1 MRRTSFFFISARC
14 SSRSEECR
22 EAYHTLKFI
31 MKTVVL
37 SLFALAFV
45 SFGYS
50 QDPDRRPL
58 RGQVLYRN
66 VPVPNENVINTTAEK
81 ATITN
86 DKGEFLIQVKLGD
99 ELVFTAIN
107 YQIEIVKVTAEIL
120 ERNRLVIEV
129 NEKVTELD
137 EVTVSPENQ
146 KKFLELQNEEFK
158 QFEYETDATGE
169 VQNIALDPTVRGMQ
183 DGLNFVNI
191 FKALF
196 LSKDKDTT
204 QDKEPL
210 KVSYVLRQV
219 YDDDFFV
226 QDLQLPQDKI
236 DAFLI
241 FCDDKLPAQS
251 LLRKDNEFQLIDF
264 LVTQSKEFR
273 KGLNVEE

>member
-1 MRRTSFFFISARC
+1 MRRTSFFFISGTR
-14 SSRSEECR
+14 SSYSKGCR
-22 EAYHTLKFI
+22 EARHPLNCI
-31 MKTVVL
+31 MKTVIL
-37 SLFALAFV
+37 SLFALALV
-45 SFGYS
+45 SSGYS
-50 QDPDRRPL
+50 QDTDRRPL

-66 VPVPNENVINTTAEK
+66 VPVPNENVINTTSEK

-86 DKGEFLIQVKLGD
+86 DKGEFLIQVKLDD

-107 YQIEIVKVTAEIL
+107 YQIEIVKVTQEIL

-146 KKFLELQNEEFK
+146 QKFLELQNEEFK
-158 QFEYETDATGE
+158 QYEYETDATGE

-196 LSKDKDTT
+196 LSKDKDAGE
-204 QDKEPL
+204 DRVPL
-210 KVSYVLRQV
+210 KLSDVLRQV

-226 QDLQLPQDKI
+226 KDLQLPQDKI
-236 DAFLI
+236 DTFLLY
-241 FCDDKLPAQS
+241 CDSQLPAQS

-273 KGLNVEE
+273 KELNVEE